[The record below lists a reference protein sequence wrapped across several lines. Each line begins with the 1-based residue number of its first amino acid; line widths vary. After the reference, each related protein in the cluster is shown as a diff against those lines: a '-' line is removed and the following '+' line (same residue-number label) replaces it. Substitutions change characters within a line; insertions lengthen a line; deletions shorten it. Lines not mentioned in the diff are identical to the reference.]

1 MERFVALWQEVEIA
15 RSWEGRAGISITL
28 KHRVCLL
35 EWFSAGKGGK
45 GSWRGKEEGACFSV
59 IENHGCCLVDEGKER
74 VLSLSL
80 FLDFVCYL
88 LSEPLLTACLSSKES
103 EFILVLPRFCSRFY
117 SPGFFLPFFRLSFL
131 RRNLEMRLLRNLE
144 RWKQLDSGGFCE
156 KCLYFLWKFIEF
168 TCFFTRERNLF
179 NCFISFIC
187 FFI

>member
-15 RSWEGRAGISITL
+15 RSWEGRGGISITL

-45 GSWRGKEEGACFSV
+45 GSWRGKERGPVSAWSKTMVVALSMRGEEESCFS
-59 IENHGCCLVDEGKER
+59 
-74 VLSLSL
+74 LSFS
-80 FLDFVCYL
+80 LDFVCYL

-156 KCLYFLWKFIEF
+156 KCLYFLWKFIKF

-179 NCFISFIC
+179 NCFIC

>member
-1 MERFVALWQEVEIA
+1 MA
-15 RSWEGRAGISITL
+15 RSRDCSFLGGEGRNFHYPKTSSVSP
-28 KHRVCLL
+28 RVVFSWQRWQRIL
-35 EWFSAGKGGK
+35 EREGT
-45 GSWRGKEEGACFSV
+45 GACFSV

-168 TCFFTRERNLF
+168 TCFFIRERNLF
-179 NCFISFIC
+179 NCFIC